1 MVEQWTVSIERVAG
15 TDTIAAH
22 RGCVQRSAP
31 IATIPASAM
40 TNTIRLAVA
49 ALLTILV
56 AGSFVSFGTASAQQA
71 FTVTVAPAATS
82 YPAGSDAVFLVR
94 IEGNT
99 ASLPSFSY
107 QVEGGTLAGILPAT
121 PVAANVAQG
130 TVFVNRT
137 TPGVATVTVS
147 FAGQDLASGQANFV
161 GTGAIQVRTT
171 LNAGIDA
178 AARTWRYEVVNA
190 SGAVVATLNVG
201 TSGDAPTGSA
211 TTAALTQGSYTVR
224 QVLGS
229 DTATS
234 CTGNAFYSVSNPNRN
249 VQLTSASQAIDF
261 IITPCPALP
270 DDLQVQIPVD
280 TIAPGNGGGVV
291 GEAEGLVPPGETPFS
306 EVAGAREPGFI
317 PLPPNT
323 GDSALAAD
331 EADVSSLFL
340 LAAGMVA
347 VSGGLLGWSLKKR
360 AYEQSR

>member
-1 MVEQWTVSIERVAG
+1 MPRF
-15 TDTIAAH
+15 
-22 RGCVQRSAP
+22 AP
-31 IATIPASAM
+31 IATIPASPM
-40 TNTIRLAVA
+40 TNSIRLAVA
-49 ALLTILV
+49 TLLTILV
-56 AGSFVSFGTASAQQA
+56 GTSFVSFGTASAQQA
-71 FTVTVAPAATS
+71 FTVSIAPAAAS
-82 YPAGSDAVFLVR
+82 YPAGSDAVFIVR

-107 QVEGGTLAGILPAT
+107 QVEGGTLAGVLPAT

-130 TVFVNRT
+130 TVFVSRA

-147 FAGQDLASGQANFV
+147 FAGQDLASGQANFA
-161 GTGAIQVRTT
+161 GTGVIQVRAT

-178 AARTWRYEVVNA
+178 AARTWRYEVVDA
-190 SGAVVATLNVG
+190 SGAVVSTLNVG

-211 TTAALTQGSYTVR
+211 TTAAIAQGTYTVR

-234 CTGNAFYSVSNPNRN
+234 CANGAFYAVSNPNRTI
-249 VQLTSASQAIDF
+249 QLTSATQAIDF
-261 IITPCPALP
+261 VVTPCPALP

-280 TIAPGNGGGVV
+280 TISPGAGGGVV

-331 EADVSSLFL
+331 DAGVSSLYL

-360 AYEQSR
+360 AYENNR